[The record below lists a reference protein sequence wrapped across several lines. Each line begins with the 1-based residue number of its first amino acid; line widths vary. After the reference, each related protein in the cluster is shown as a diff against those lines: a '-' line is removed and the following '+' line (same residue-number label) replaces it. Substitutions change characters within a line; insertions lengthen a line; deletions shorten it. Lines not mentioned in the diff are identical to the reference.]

1 MSIQTQIDRISGNVS
16 AALSAIVEK
25 GVTVP
30 DGSTSDA
37 LAELITSIEAGGGNQ
52 LVYGTYTPASN
63 QTVEYGGSFS
73 AEFGFVPDV
82 FVMHQQEYP
91 PAEVTKNSASIII
104 FRPYAYGS
112 NIKQNFFYSFVSAPT
127 STSQTATSKHRYY
140 GTPNIMT
147 ETKVKFF
154 GPSGSLLV
162 AGVEYFWIAAKLT

>member
-1 MSIQTQIDRISGNVS
+1 M
-16 AALSAIVEK
+16 AALIA
-25 GVTVP
+25 
-30 DGSTSDA
+30 
-37 LAELITSIEAGGGNQ
+37 SIEAGGGNQ
-52 LVYGTYTPASN
+52 LVYGTYTPASD

-82 FVMHQQEYP
+82 FVMHQQAYSVG
-91 PAEVTKNSASIII
+91 EVTKNSASIII

-127 STSQTATSKHRYY
+127 SKSQIATSNHRYF

>member
-1 MSIQTQIDRISGNVS
+1 MRR
-16 AALSAIVEK
+16 
-25 GVTVP
+25 
-30 DGSTSDA
+30 
-37 LAELITSIEAGGGNQ
+37 GGGNQ

-91 PAEVTKNSASIII
+91 AAEVTKNSASIII
-104 FRPYAYGS
+104 FRPYAFGS
-112 NIKQNFFYSFVSAPT
+112 NFKQNFFYSFVSAPT
-127 STSQTATSKHRYY
+127 SNSEIATSNHRNF
-140 GTPNIMT
+140 GTLNVMT

-154 GPSGSLLV
+154 GPSGSRLV